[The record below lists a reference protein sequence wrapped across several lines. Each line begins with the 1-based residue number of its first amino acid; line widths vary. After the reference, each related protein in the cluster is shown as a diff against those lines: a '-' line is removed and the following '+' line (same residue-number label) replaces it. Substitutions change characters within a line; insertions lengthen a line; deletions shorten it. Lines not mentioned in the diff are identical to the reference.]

1 MSLKKK
7 MLAVAAVGALTAAT
21 AVPAMAFEN
30 EFHGMYRFKGV
41 MSNVQNA
48 SGAHFATISD
58 DPQTK
63 TFLEQRAR
71 LLYSAKASDDLKLV
85 THFELDYSKFGDNS
99 YNVGRNNGGALGADE
114 VNLETK
120 SVYLDFNLPTA
131 TKINFKVGMQPW
143 VDSYGGLVV
152 NADMAGVL
160 ASAKYGDLA
169 NSIGFFRFD
178 DDAGRKGFE
187 KALSGKNTR
196 DFLALDSKYNV
207 TKDFRVGATYYL
219 LNDDLNADNAALAGA
234 FTTDAA
240 TTASTGT
247 NSGRVA
253 NSSITHMVGVNAQ
266 AKVGIATIDGGLIYQ
281 FGTLDT
287 PVKGHLSAFGGY
299 VGSKVAAGPGTVNF
313 VAAYTSGDSTP
324 GAGNSNA
331 FQSVQNT
338 TSSGVSEN
346 TFYGANLHILLRSK
360 YEINSGG
367 YIVGSSNNKNQGMTV
382 GALGYDMKFTDKLY
396 GNANIGAGAVAKT
409 NGNSGSADS
418 KYLGTEINAEVGYKL
433 TDNLNVSVV
442 GAFMKLGNYYK
453 GNAKNANTGAAIAAG
468 DKPNDPFYSTV
479 MLNYVF

>member
-1 MSLKKK
+1 MSFKKK

-48 SGAHFATISD
+48 TGPYFATISD
-58 DPQTK
+58 NPQTK
-63 TFLEQRAR
+63 TFMEQRAR

-99 YNVGRNNGGALGADE
+99 YTVGRNNGAALGADQI
-114 VNLETK
+114 NLETK
-120 SVYLDFNLPTA
+120 SIYLDFNLPTT
-131 TKINFKVGMQPW
+131 TKVNFKVGMQPW
-143 VDSYGGLVV
+143 IDSYGGLVV

-178 DDAGRKGFE
+178 DLAGRTGVTG
-187 KALSGKNTR
+187 LSGISGKNTR
-196 DFLALDSKYNV
+196 DFLTLDSKYNV
-207 TKDFRVGATYYL
+207 TKDFRVGASYYL
-219 LNDDLNADNAALAGA
+219 LNDDLDVDNSVLTA
-234 FTTDAA
+234 TSNA
-240 TTASTGT
+240 TT
-247 NSGRVA
+247 GRVA
-253 NSSITHMVGVNAQ
+253 KSSITHMVGVNAQ
-266 AKVGIATIDGGLIYQ
+266 AKAGIATIDGGLIYQ
-281 FGTLDT
+281 FGNQENYIGTG
-287 PVKGHLSAFGGY
+287 KSGHLSAFGGY

-324 GAGNSNA
+324 GTGNSNA

-338 TSSGVSEN
+338 TSTGVSEN

-360 YEINSGG
+360 YEITSNGNIIG
-367 YIVGSSNNKNQGMTV
+367 TSNNKNQGMTV
-382 GALGYDMKFTDKLY
+382 GALGYDMKFTDRLY
-396 GNANIGAGAVAKT
+396 GNANVGFGAVAKT
-409 NGNSGSADS
+409 NANSGTADS
-418 KYLGTEINAEVGYKL
+418 KYLGTEFNAEVGYKL
-433 TDNLNVSVV
+433 TENLNASVV
-442 GAFMKLGNYYK
+442 GAFLKLGDYYK
-453 GNAKNANTGAAIAAG
+453 GQGGAKPG